1 MISKAIMKVR
11 IYMCTTSQNVTFTL
25 DYKVFHIQLQKKFTM
40 DYTYITIWQ
49 QLLYFL
55 GISVYVLDIQNTLSS
70 YISRWWKTQFILQDM
85 WKLDKRIIF
94 KNLVIMHGKAESS
107 KIIGNICNIPVDAES
122 VLSIL

>member
-70 YISRWWKTQFILQDM
+70 YHQ
-85 WKLDKRIIF
+85 
-94 KNLVIMHGKAESS
+94 
-107 KIIGNICNIPVDAES
+107 
-122 VLSIL
+122 